1 MENNNFYTYGMI
13 KPDAMD
19 HKEEIL
25 KMIYEADLEV
35 SYMEFDNLTDEII
48 EENYSHCIGKD
59 FYNGMKEN
67 LQSGPVLKMLI
78 FDKTGDAVSNY
89 RKVLGA
95 TKSSEALP
103 NTIRGRFGNK
113 EVTHKNAA
121 HGSGNEKEANEEIIR
136 FFKSSMQDLLTNV
149 RIDGIEHQLNL
160 LMHNY
165 TDSDSDIEIKLLKAK
180 VKYKKGE

>member
-13 KPDAMD
+13 KPDAME

-25 KMIYEADLEV
+25 KMIYEAGLEV
-35 SYMEFDNLTDEII
+35 HYMEYDNLTDEII

-59 FYNGMKEN
+59 FYPGMKEN

-78 FDKTGDAVSNY
+78 YDKSGSAVLNY

-95 TKSSEALP
+95 TKSKEALP

-113 EVTHKNAA
+113 EITYKNAA
-121 HGSGNEKEANEEIIR
+121 HGSGNEKEANDEIIR
-136 FFKSSMQDLLTNV
+136 FFKDSMQDLLAKV
-149 RIDGIEHQLNL
+149 RISGEYQFNDKFYVDIDLDSK
-160 LMHNY
+160 LM
-165 TDSDSDIEIKLLKAK
+165 IAKALYKGK
-180 VKYKKGE
+180 VNKKGE

>member
-1 MENNNFYTYGMI
+1 MKNNNFYTYGMI
-13 KPDAMD
+13 KPDAIN

-25 KMIYEADLEV
+25 KMIYEAGLEV
-35 SYMEFDNLTDEII
+35 PYMEFDNLTDEII

-59 FYNGMKEN
+59 FYSGMKEN

-103 NTIRGRFGNK
+103 DTIRGRFGNK

-121 HGSGNEKEANEEIIR
+121 HGSGNEKEANDEIIR
-136 FFKSSMQDLLTNV
+136 FFKGSMQDLLANV
-149 RIDGIEHQLNL
+149 RISGMKHQWDL
-160 LMHNY
+160 LTPNY
-165 TDSDSDIEIKLLKAK
+165 TDSDIKIEMELIKAK
-180 VKYKKGE
+180 AKYKKGE

>member
-1 MENNNFYTYGMI
+1 MKSKNFYTYAMI

-25 KMIYEADLEV
+25 KMIYEAGLEV
-35 SYMEFDNLTDEII
+35 SYMEYDNLTDEII

-78 FDKTGDAVSNY
+78 FDKTGNAVLNY
-89 RKVLGA
+89 RKVLGS

-113 EVTHKNAA
+113 EITYKNAA
-121 HGSGNEKEANEEIIR
+121 HGSGNEKEANDEIIR
-136 FFKSSMQDLLTNV
+136 FFKGSIQDLLTEV
-149 RIDGIEHQLNL
+149 RINGIEHQNKHLVP
-160 LMHNY
+160 NY
-165 TDSDSDIEIKLLKAK
+165 TDIDIEIEMKLLKAK
-180 VKYKKGE
+180 VKKGK